1 MPAEEFSI
9 GQLAAEFGIT
19 PRAIRFYEDQG
30 LLAPRRRGGQRVYSR
45 RDRARLKLIL
55 RGRRL
60 GFALS
65 ESRELLDLYDSVDGE
80 RAQLEVLLA
89 MLAEKRQRLES
100 QRRDLDAALAEL
112 ASVEDRC
119 QAALRQRDGT
129 RVGGR
134 SSKR

>member
-1 MPAEEFSI
+1 MAAEEFSI
-9 GQLAAEFGIT
+9 GQLASEFGIT

-30 LLAPRRRGGQRVYSR
+30 LLAPGRRGGQRVYSR

-65 ESRELLDLYDSVDGE
+65 ESRELLDLYDSVDGQ
-80 RAQLEVLLA
+80 RAQLEVLLG

-129 RVGGR
+129 RAGDR
-134 SSKR
+134 SSKP